1 MSELQEARERLE
13 EAVTSLER
21 LIAGLVMSSVDVQE
35 RCVTLEDQNTAVGNR
50 LDAAIKRL
58 RTVLDA

>member
-21 LIAGLVMSSVDVQE
+21 SIAGLVMSSVDIQE
-35 RCVTLEDQNTAVGNR
+35 RCVTLEDQNTVVGNR
-50 LDAAIKRL
+50 LEAAIKRL